1 MYRAR
6 TLSRFQSGAAE
17 VFSKNTSAFSAA
29 AAEIALEDQ
38 AGRHGVVCPA
48 VHLFLF
54 SRRVQDRVRLDRAAP
69 PSVEATIVQ
78 LEVGRFIE

>member
-1 MYRAR
+1 MDASQKRFFVFFRAPRPMYRAR

-29 AAEIALEDQ
+29 AAAIALEDQ
-38 AGRHGVVCPA
+38 AGRHGVDRPA

-54 SRRVQDRVRLDRAAP
+54 SRRVQDRVRLD
-69 PSVEATIVQ
+69 
-78 LEVGRFIE
+78 